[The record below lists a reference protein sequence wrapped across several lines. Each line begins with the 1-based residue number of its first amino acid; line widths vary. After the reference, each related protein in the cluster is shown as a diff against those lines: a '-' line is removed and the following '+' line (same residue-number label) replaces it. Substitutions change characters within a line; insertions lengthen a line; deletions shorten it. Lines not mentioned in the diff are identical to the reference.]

1 MRVNGGKTKSRN
13 ESVCCETQ
21 VSAAAGHYLSVN
33 SPEFEHIWY
42 DPKDG
47 ELCLSEGEVSGNS
60 DGGS

>member
-1 MRVNGGKTKSRN
+1 MLRN
-13 ESVCCETQ
+13 RKI
-21 VSAAAGHYLSVN
+21 SAAAGHDLLVS
-33 SPEFEHIWY
+33 SIEFEHIWY